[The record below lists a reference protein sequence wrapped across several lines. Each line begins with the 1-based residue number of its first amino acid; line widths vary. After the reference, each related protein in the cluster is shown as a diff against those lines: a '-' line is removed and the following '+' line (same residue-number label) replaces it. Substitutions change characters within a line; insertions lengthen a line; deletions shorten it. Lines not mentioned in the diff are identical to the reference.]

1 MHKLIVA
8 KVVSYIQIQNLS
20 LSNMKINLLLI
31 SFFSVFII
39 MNLSFLPA
47 RPKPVLH
54 EETVI
59 YTVDGVTMKGL
70 VVWDKSSTAKRPA
83 VLVVHE
89 WWGLNDYARSRA
101 RQLATMGYIAMA
113 VDMYG
118 DGKTAADP
126 TQAKQLATPFY
137 LNPVMAKTRLD
148 AAIAKLK
155 ENSVTNP
162 GKMAAIGYC
171 FGGSVVLN
179 AAKLGADLKGVVS
192 FHGGL
197 AGVPADS
204 KLLKARILVCNGEAD
219 NFVPQKDIAD
229 FKHQM
234 DSIGAD
240 YTFKSYANATH
251 AFTNPES
258 TATGKKFSMPI
269 EYNEAADKASWKD
282 MVDFL
287 NVTFA
292 K

>member
-1 MHKLIVA
+1 
-8 KVVSYIQIQNLS
+8 
-20 LSNMKINLLLI
+20 MKINLLLI

-70 VVWDKSSTAKRPA
+70 VVWDKSTTAKRPA

-137 LNPVMAKTRLD
+137 LNPMMAKTRLD

-155 ENSVTNP
+155 ENSVTDP

-179 AAKLGADLKGVVS
+179 AAKLGANLKGVVS
-192 FHGGL
+192 FHGLLSPPTPTVCENIRAKILILHGYDDSM
-197 AGVPADS
+197 VPPMQVNQFAKEMTMKKADWQIHMYGHTQHS
-204 KLLKARILVCNGEAD
+204 
-219 NFVPQKDIAD
+219 
-229 FKHQM
+229 
-234 DSIGAD
+234 
-240 YTFKSYANATH
+240 
-251 AFTNPES
+251 FTNPEANDDELGLHYDATADRRSWMS
-258 TATGKKFSMPI
+258 T
-269 EYNEAADKASWKD
+269 EL
-282 MVDFL
+282 FL
-287 NVTFA
+287 HEILN
-292 K
+292 